1 MNKRITFT
9 VLVAIMTVLLLAGTA
24 FAHTVF
30 FQCWNN
36 GDGTLS
42 CEGGY
47 TDGSSAA
54 GATVNV
60 KDANGALI
68 FSGQLDNSGT
78 LKFNRPPGD
87 FSVTLEGGPGHT
99 VTVSSNDIK

>member
-1 MNKRITFT
+1 MNKKNVFT
-9 VLVAIMTVLLLAGTA
+9 ALVAIVAVLLVAGTA
-24 FAHTVF
+24 LAHTVF

-47 TDGSSAA
+47 TDGSSAS

-60 KDANGALI
+60 TDA
-68 FSGQLDNSGT
+68 SGT
-78 LKFNRPPGD
+78 LLFSGKLDKSGELKFNKPSGD
-87 FSVTLEGGPGHT
+87 FSVTLEGGPGHS
-99 VTVSSNDIK
+99 VTINAKDIK

>member
-1 MNKRITFT
+1 MKKRIVITA
-9 VLVAIMTVLLLAGTA
+9 LVAIMTVLLLAGTA
-24 FAHTVF
+24 LAHTVF

-47 TDGSSAA
+47 TDGSTAA

-60 KDANGALI
+60 TDDSGTLL
-68 FSGQLDNSGT
+68 FSGKLDNSGE
-78 LKFNRPPGD
+78 LRFNKPSGD

-99 VTVSSNDIK
+99 VTISAKDIK

>member
-1 MNKRITFT
+1 VNKRLVFT
-9 VLVAIMTVLLLAGTA
+9 ALIAIMTVLLLAGTA
-24 FAHTVF
+24 LAHSVF

-60 KDANGALI
+60 TD
-68 FSGQLDNSGT
+68 DSGT
-78 LKFNRPPGD
+78 LLFSGKLDKSGELRFNKPSGD
-87 FSVTLEGGPGHT
+87 FTVTLDGGPGHS
-99 VTVSSNDIK
+99 VIISSKDIK

>member
-1 MNKRITFT
+1 MKKRIVFT
-9 VLVAIMTVLLLAGTA
+9 ALIAIMTVLLLAGTA
-24 FAHTVF
+24 LAHSVF

-60 KDANGALI
+60 TD
-68 FSGQLDNSGT
+68 DSGT
-78 LKFNRPPGD
+78 LLFSGKLDKSGELRFNKPSGD
-87 FSVTLEGGPGHT
+87 FTVTLDGGPGHS
-99 VTVSSNDIK
+99 VIINSKDIK

>member
-1 MNKRITFT
+1 MNKRIAFT
-9 VLVAIMTVLLLAGTA
+9 ALIVIMTVLLLAGTA
-24 FAHTVF
+24 LAHSVF

-36 GDGTLS
+36 NDGTLS

-60 KDANGALI
+60 TDANGSLI
-68 FSGQLDNSGT
+68 FTGKLDKSGE
-78 LKFNRPPGD
+78 LKFDKPSGD
-87 FSVTLEGGPGHT
+87 FSVTLDGGLGHT
-99 VTVSSNDIK
+99 VTINSKDIK

>member
-1 MNKRITFT
+1 MNKRMVIPFLI
-9 VLVAIMTVLLLAGTA
+9 VIMTVLLLAGTA
-24 FAHTVF
+24 FAHAVF

-60 KDANGALI
+60 TDDGGALL
-68 FSGQLDNSGT
+68 FSGKLDKSGE
-78 LKFNRPPGD
+78 LRFNKPAGD
-87 FSVTLEGGPGHT
+87 FTVTLDGGAGHS
-99 VTVSSNDIK
+99 VIISSKDIK

>member
-1 MNKRITFT
+1 MNKRMVITA
-9 VLVAIMTVLLLAGTA
+9 LIAIMTVLLLAGTA
-24 FAHTVF
+24 LAHSVF

-47 TDGSSAA
+47 TDGASAS

-60 KDANGALI
+60 NDDNGTLL
-68 FSGQLDNSGT
+68 FSGKLDKSGE
-78 LKFNRPPGD
+78 LRFNKPSGD
-87 FSVTLEGGPGHT
+87 FTVTLDGGAGHS
-99 VTVSSNDIK
+99 VIISSKDIK

>member
-1 MNKRITFT
+1 MNKRIAFT
-9 VLVAIMTVLLLAGTA
+9 ALVAIMTLFLLAGTA
-24 FAHTVF
+24 LAHTVF

-54 GATVNV
+54 GAPINV
-60 KDANGALI
+60 TDANGSLI
-68 FSGQLDNSGT
+68 FTGNLDKSGQLT
-78 LKFNRPPGD
+78 FNKPSGD
-87 FSVTLEGGPGHT
+87 FSVTIDGGPGHT
-99 VTVSSNDIK
+99 VTVNSKDIK

>member
-1 MNKRITFT
+1 MKKRIVFT
-9 VLVAIMTVLLLAGTA
+9 ALVAIMTVLLIAGTA

-36 GDGTLS
+36 SDGTLS

-54 GATVNV
+54 GATVSV
-60 KDANGALI
+60 KDANGSLI

-78 LKFNRPPGD
+78 LKFSRPSGN
-87 FSVTLEGGPGHT
+87 FTVTLEGGPGHT
-99 VTVSSNDIK
+99 VTVNSNDIK